1 MSIARTSALILALG
15 AALLAQPGLGGGAR
29 AAWIADPAPG
39 GSPHPASS
47 GRAVPVAAQDVRLWL
62 TRSGA
67 APRGP
72 EEDRPPLAD
81 AGAGWPGVGRV
92 EVGPRR
98 FCTGALIRADLVLT
112 AAHCV
117 FEADGS
123 PTAPG
128 GIRFLAGWREGR
140 AVATGTVGAAWT
152 SPGYDPARGEVAENV
167 AGDVALLRLT
177 RPIEGAAA
185 PYAVGE
191 APRAGDRVAVVSYAD
206 GRSEAPALEE
216 GCTVLH
222 IDGGALV
229 TDCRAEHGAS
239 GAPILAVD
247 GEGARIVSLI
257 SGGGVADGRAVALGA
272 DLGRELAPLVARADA
287 ERPVFE
293 RHGARGPGGAKFLPA
308 PSATP

>member
-1 MSIARTSALILALG
+1 MRGGRIAGRDAVPTIRASALIPALAAAAVAGPWLLG
-15 AALLAQPGLGGGAR
+15 AG
-29 AAWIADPAPG
+29 D
-39 GSPHPASS
+39 
-47 GRAVPVAAQDVRLWL
+47 RAVPAANGEGTSGLVPVLMQ
-62 TRSGA
+62 SGA
-67 APRGP
+67 EPRGP
-72 EEDRPPLAD
+72 VEDLPPLAD

-117 FEADGS
+117 FEPDGS

-140 AVATGTVGAAWT
+140 AVAVGTVGAALA

-177 RPIEGAAA
+177 RPIGGAVA
-185 PYAVGE
+185 PYAVDG
-191 APRAGDRVAVVSYAD
+191 PPVAGDRVAVVSYAV

-216 GCTVLH
+216 GCAVLH
-222 IDGGALV
+222 VEGGAPV

-239 GAPILAVD
+239 GAPILVVD

-257 SGGGVADGRAVALGA
+257 SGGGVAEGRAVALGA
-272 DLGRELAPLVARADA
+272 DLARELAPLVARADA
-287 ERPVFE
+287 ERAAFE
-293 RHGARGPGGAKFLPA
+293 RHGARGPGGAKFVRA
-308 PSATP
+308 PSGAP